1 MLFNFLYARG
11 YWQKFIQPASQ
22 RARSRFPTC
31 SYPLAPTGLARPRQV
46 LDWLLMIS
54 WPLLSVVGSFLQPA
68 WQWFTLNVYDF
79 KHVASMFENL
89 TAGALPRLS
98 HWRGRG

>member
-1 MLFNFLYARG
+1 M
-11 YWQKFIQPASQ
+11 
-22 RARSRFPTC
+22 
-31 SYPLAPTGLARPRQV
+31 

-54 WPLLSVVGSFLQPA
+54 WALLSVVGSFLQPA

-79 KHVASMFENL
+79 KHVAFMFENL